1 MKINGIEF
9 DFNIGVVS
17 NIENYNRGLAVLDKA
32 NEDIK
37 KYEDGSPQ
45 IIATEIQ
52 AFKDFFY
59 EATGVDVIYNV
70 DDVAVAIDCY
80 MEFLDLVRAQKD
92 NIERKLDAF
101 KSAKPVDLTTDESSK
116 PAVTMGM
123 RPPKTPSDHMP
134 KAKPGAP
141 TPLMAAMRPPKTS

>member
-80 MEFLDLVRAQKD
+80 MEFLDLEIGRAH
-92 NIERKLDAF
+92 
-101 KSAKPVDLTTDESSK
+101 V
-116 PAVTMGM
+116 
-123 RPPKTPSDHMP
+123 
-134 KAKPGAP
+134 
-141 TPLMAAMRPPKTS
+141 